1 MSSKVQIN
9 EFRLRVPWSQRH
21 QARRL
26 GQAVAARLAEQ
37 PVSSGSES
45 RTLPSLNTVVRS
57 RSDDSVEQMANEI
70 ARSIRS
76 RL

>member
-9 EFRLRVPWSQRH
+9 ELRLRVPWSLRH
-21 QARRL
+21 QAKRL
-26 GQAVAARLAEQ
+26 GQTVAARLAERSL
-37 PVSSGSES
+37 SSGQQS

-57 RSDDSVEQMANEI
+57 RSDDSVEQIANEI
-70 ARSIRS
+70 AGTVRR

>member
-9 EFRLRVPWSQRH
+9 ELRLRVPWSQRH

-26 GQAVAARLAEQ
+26 GQSVAERLAERPLSNGTQ
-37 PVSSGSES
+37 S
-45 RTLPSLNTVVRS
+45 RTLQSVNAVVRS
-57 RSDDSVEQMANEI
+57 RSSDSVDQMANEI
-70 ARSIRS
+70 AGSIRR

>member
-9 EFRLRVPWSQRH
+9 EMRLRVPWSQRH

-26 GQAVAARLAEQ
+26 GQAVAARLAES
-37 PVSSGSES
+37 PVSSGPQS
-45 RTLPSLNTVVRS
+45 RTVPSLNTVVRS
-57 RSDDSVEQMANEI
+57 RSHDSVEQMANEI

>member
-1 MSSKVQIN
+1 MSSKVQID
-9 EFRLRVPWSQRH
+9 ELRLRVPWSQRH
-21 QARRL
+21 QAKRL
-26 GQAVAARLAEQ
+26 GQAVAARLAER
-37 PVSSGSES
+37 PVSIGQQS
-45 RTLPSLNTVVRS
+45 RTVPSLNTVVSS

>member
-9 EFRLRVPWSQRH
+9 ELRLRVPWSQRH
-21 QARRL
+21 HAKRL
-26 GQAVAARLAEQ
+26 GETVAARLAESPLSNGPQ
-37 PVSSGSES
+37 T
-45 RTLPSLNTVVRS
+45 RTLRSLNTVVRS

-70 ARSIRS
+70 AGNICR

>member
-9 EFRLRVPWSQRH
+9 EMRLRVPWSQRH

-26 GQAVAARLAEQ
+26 GQAVAARLAER
-37 PVSSGSES
+37 PVSSDPQL
-45 RTLPSLNTVVRS
+45 RTVPSLNTVVRS
-57 RSDDSVEQMANEI
+57 RSDDSVDQMAHEI